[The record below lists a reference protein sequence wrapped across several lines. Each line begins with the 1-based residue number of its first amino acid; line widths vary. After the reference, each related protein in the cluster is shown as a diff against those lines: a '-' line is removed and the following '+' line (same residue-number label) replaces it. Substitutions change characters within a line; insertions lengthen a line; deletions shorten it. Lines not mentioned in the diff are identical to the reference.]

1 MVCGPETVPVC
12 YTDFPHFGFVEVAV
26 MPETLIVSSRG
37 QITLPAGLR
46 KRLGIAPGDVL
57 LVEDRDGEL
66 VFKPAAVLPVEV
78 YDDEQIAVWDQDDA
92 LDDAERAR
100 ILDAVQGKP

>member
-12 YTDFPHFGFVEVAV
+12 CTDFPHFGFVEVAV

-37 QITLPAGLR
+37 QITLPATLR

-57 LVEDRDGEL
+57 IVEDRGGGL